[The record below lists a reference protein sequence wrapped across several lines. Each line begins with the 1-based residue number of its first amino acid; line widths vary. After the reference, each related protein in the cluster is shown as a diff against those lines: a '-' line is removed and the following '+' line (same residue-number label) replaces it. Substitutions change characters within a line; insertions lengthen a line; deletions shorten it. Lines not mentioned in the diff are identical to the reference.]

1 MPDPTSPRPFAAW
14 APGGS
19 GGDVLMCARELTCTV
34 TASIAALHRYLR
46 PPPRHVHLVL
56 ARAHVC
62 PTHLPDV
69 PPRTLSCYAE
79 AAVLPGLNASELA
92 RRYEADSL
100 VASNRRHRL
109 RDPLRAG
116 WFYQQFVKMA
126 FQLFHPIST
135 DYLIWDSDAVLI
147 RPYAP
152 VALGPGGSPVLRI
165 LTGGYPRMPQYTFV
179 YAGMMPAGRNA
190 LQHAPLDNTSLVT
203 HHALVHTPWMA
214 ELTATLATKHMC
226 RAASAA
232 EAENCA
238 AISRDLG
245 WVWAALRTSRGLKA
259 FSEYAFYLSH
269 IVSNH
274 VEQQVDFV
282 GDRLSSW
289 GLGNR
294 TW

>member
-46 PPPRHVHLVL
+46 PPPRHIHLVL
-56 ARAHVC
+56 ARAHAC

-79 AAVLPGLNASELA
+79 AAVLPGLNVSELA
-92 RRYEADSL
+92 RRYEADPL
-100 VASNRRHRL
+100 VASNRRRRL

-116 WFYQQFVKMA
+116 WFFQQFVKMA
-126 FQLFHPIST
+126 FPLFQPIST

-152 VALGPGGSPVLRI
+152 VALGPGGSPVQRI
-165 LTGGYPRMPQYTFV
+165 LTGGYTPMPQYAST
-179 YAGMMPAGRNA
+179 YAVMMPAGRNA
-190 LQHAPLDNTSLVT
+190 LQHAPLDNTTLVT

-214 ELTATLATKHMC
+214 ELTATLATHRMC

-232 EAENCA
+232 EAETCA

-245 WVWAALRTSRGLKA
+245 WVWAALRASRGLKA

-269 IVSNH
+269 VLSNH
-274 VEQQVDFV
+274 AEQRVEFV